1 MKMSKQ
7 LSRSSRFL
15 MFAACMLASLASH
28 LRGQSDDFENEPIN
42 YSKAESED
50 PVAKLKEKLDRG
62 ELHWKWDEKFG
73 YLPSL
78 LESLSVPIESQV
90 LVFSKTSLQ
99 IHKISPTNPRAL
111 YFNDSV
117 YVGFVPGSRLLELAA
132 NDKNLGAVFYT
143 LDSGEDESEPKLEK
157 QSTEN
162 GTSTQEKSPHKPPHR
177 IQRDK
182 GQCLACHATS
192 RTNYVP
198 GYVVRSIYSDTSGR
212 ARTGTA
218 TYVTDYRSP
227 LEHRWG
233 GWYVTGSHGTM
244 RHMGNVFATDRE
256 DPEELNRESGANR
269 IELPKVV
276 SASNYLGPHSD
287 IVALMVLEH
296 QARVHNLIT
305 RANFETRTAIY
316 QDQSIS
322 RALDRTADYRS
333 ESTLRRIAKASQE
346 LVEALLYVEETPL
359 ESEIDGPSAFSE
371 SFSKRG
377 PFTKSGK
384 SLYQM
389 ALKTR
394 LFRYPLSYLI
404 YSPEFAGLPT
414 PVLDAVRKELHS
426 LLVEPVPAEAKIQ
439 LTADTRNAILEILR
453 ETKADLLME

>member
-1 MKMSKQ
+1 MMNRGLNKSTQ
-7 LSRSSRFL
+7 LLSLTLCSLTS
-15 MFAACMLASLASH
+15 FASNLL
-28 LRGQSDDFENEPIN
+28 GQSDDFENEPIN
-42 YSKAESED
+42 YSKSEPAD

-62 ELHWKWDEKFG
+62 EMHWKWDDKFG
-73 YLPSL
+73 YLPNL
-78 LESLSVPIESQV
+78 LESLNIPIESQV

-157 QSTEN
+157 KTTKKDSSTVEAFIN
-162 GTSTQEKSPHKPPHR
+162 TPPHR

-192 RTNYVP
+192 RTNNVP

-244 RHMGNVFATDRE
+244 RHMGNVFATNRE

-305 RANFETRTAIY
+305 RASFETRTAIY
-316 QDQSIS
+316 QDQAIN
-322 RALDRTADYRS
+322 RALDRAPDFRS
-333 ESTLRRIAKASQE
+333 ESTLRRIAKASHE
-346 LVEALLYVEETPL
+346 LLEALLYVEETPL
-359 ESEIDGPSAFSE
+359 ESEIDGPSVFSE
-371 SFSKRG
+371 SLSKRG
-377 PFTKSGK
+377 PVTNSGK

-389 ALKTR
+389 DLKTR

-404 YSPEFAGLPT
+404 YTPEFEALPT
-414 PVLDAVRKELHS
+414 PVLDAIRTVCS
-426 LLVEPVPAEAKIQ
+426 LSPFRPMP
-439 LTADTRNAILEILR
+439 RSS
-453 ETKADLLME
+453 